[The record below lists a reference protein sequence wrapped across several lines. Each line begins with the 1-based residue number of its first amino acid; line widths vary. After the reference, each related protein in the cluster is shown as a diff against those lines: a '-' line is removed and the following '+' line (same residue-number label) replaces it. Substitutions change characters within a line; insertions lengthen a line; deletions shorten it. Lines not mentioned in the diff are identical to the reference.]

1 MLDIKFLRENPDK
14 VKENIKKKF
23 QDQKLAMVDEVIAL
37 DEENRAAKSEVETL
51 RAKRNKASKLIGSLM
66 AQGKKEEAAAAKE
79 EIAKEG
85 DRIDELT
92 AKVNEL
98 EEKISKELLYDS
110 SLEDEELSYSYED
123 GETVRA
129 ALTMNFIEKIG
140 TQIPIDKDRGVNNID
155 NKAD

>member
-1 MLDIKFLRENPDK
+1 M
-14 VKENIKKKF
+14 KE
-23 QDQKLAMVDEVIAL
+23 LA
-37 DEENRAAKSEVETL
+37 K
-51 RAKRNKASKLIGSLM
+51 
-66 AQGKKEEAAAAKE
+66 
-79 EIAKEG
+79 
-85 DRIDELT
+85 
-92 AKVNEL
+92 NEL

-110 SLEDEELSYSYED
+110 ALEDEELSYSYED

>member
-1 MLDIKFLRENPDK
+1 M
-14 VKENIKKKF
+14 KE
-23 QDQKLAMVDEVIAL
+23 LA
-37 DEENRAAKSEVETL
+37 K
-51 RAKRNKASKLIGSLM
+51 
-66 AQGKKEEAAAAKE
+66 
-79 EIAKEG
+79 
-85 DRIDELT
+85 
-92 AKVNEL
+92 NEL

>member
-1 MLDIKFLRENPDK
+1 M
-14 VKENIKKKF
+14 KE
-23 QDQKLAMVDEVIAL
+23 LA
-37 DEENRAAKSEVETL
+37 K
-51 RAKRNKASKLIGSLM
+51 
-66 AQGKKEEAAAAKE
+66 
-79 EIAKEG
+79 
-85 DRIDELT
+85 
-92 AKVNEL
+92 NEL
-98 EEKISKELLYDS
+98 EEKISKELLYNS